1 MIFLIK
7 FIKNYWKTIVFILVF
22 PFILDW
28 VLRFIWWIPIPIKES
43 APLSEWLGFLGSYFG
58 VIGAIAVVWW
68 QHIENKK
75 QLKKQ
80 EIEQRNI
87 LLEQKSQFERQ
98 LEQNEKLTKKQIENE
113 REIFEKQLKEEKIKE
128 INSLLSYI
136 NFILGENIN
145 NYDISYIATFNIR
158 ALSFLYIP
166 SKFKFIIPLKN
177 FELTKEE
184 KKLLFKYNFKKI
196 VVLEEEIKKILSYY
210 ELSKEEEEVFQSFSS
225 LNPSSLLEEQATIL
239 GKILIIISEYFIHY
253 GYVSLKTED
262 IKKYEK
268 LINQD
273 FIFSAI
279 KKIEYLQ
286 YLKNFFVNLKGS
298 DLSDI
303 NNLKSYYI
311 HTSIIFQELLRC
323 IDYNISS
330 IFSSLFIKKTKFY
343 SNTEFFKLIENMD
356 LIKNDIENS
365 KWFQQEY
372 D

>member
-1 MIFLIK
+1 ME
-7 FIKNYWKTIVFILVF
+7 FIKNHWKKIIVILVF
-22 PFILDW
+22 PLIFPCILHIAYKYLPGQTIGTVDG
-28 VLRFIWWIPIPIKES
+28 WI
-43 APLSEWLGFLGSYFG
+43 GFLGAYFG
-58 VIGAIAVVWW
+58 VIGAIAIVWW

-75 QLKKQ
+75 QLEEQDSKQ
-80 EIEQRNI
+80 RQI
-87 LLEQKSQFERQ
+87 LSEQKLQFEKQ
-98 LEQNEKLTKKQIENE
+98 LKQNEELTKKQIEND

-145 NYDISYIATFNIR
+145 NYDISYITTFNIR

-225 LNPSSLLEEQATIL
+225 LKPSSLLEKQATIL

-253 GYVSLKTED
+253 GHVSLKIKD
-262 IKKYEK
+262 IKKQEE

-273 FIFSAI
+273 FIFSTI
-279 KKIEYLQ
+279 KKKEYLQ
-286 YLKNFFVNLKGS
+286 CIRNFFDNLKGS

-303 NNLKSYYI
+303 TNLKNYYI
-311 HTSIIFQELLRC
+311 HTSIMFQELLQC

-330 IFSSLFIKKTKFY
+330 IFSSLFIKKTKLC
-343 SNTEFFKLIENMD
+343 SNEEFIKLIKNMD
-356 LIKNDIENS
+356 SIKNDIENS
-365 KWFQQEY
+365 KWFQQEW